1 MPKVLFLID
10 TLEVGGAETSILEIA
25 SRLKKW
31 KPVVISIYKGD
42 ALIER
47 FREKEIKVYT
57 LDSEKKFNISEGL
70 TSIGEIIREEKP
82 DVIHATLFRAEQ
94 FSRIL
99 GPKYKIPVI
108 NSFVNDSYSQERY
121 RNLDFLGGIKLKVY
135 QFFDRIT
142 ASRVDKFMSI
152 TKAII
157 PNNANALKIN
167 PKNIDVIYRGRDIS
181 SFRKK
186 GSIQLEQLGNLN
198 NGPVILTVS
207 RLLKRKGY
215 IESIKAMAKVINIR
229 PDVKYLIAG
238 EGHDRP
244 VFEKLIARLELEK
257 NVQLL
262 GNRSDVPGLL
272 QRADIFLF
280 PSHYE
285 GQGGALVEAMIM
297 GTPIIAA
304 RIPVIEESV
313 EDLKSALL
321 FEPKD
326 VEDLSNKILWA
337 LENSKNMRQIGEN
350 AKSVA
355 EERFDIE
362 VVASEHEKLY
372 NKVLKEQSTEV

>member
-1 MPKVLFLID
+1 MGKVLYLID

-25 SRLKKW
+25 SRLKQW
-31 KPVVISIYKGD
+31 EPVVISIYRGD
-42 ALIER
+42 ALLER
-47 FREKEIKVYT
+47 FRQKRIKVYA
-57 LDSEKKFNISEGL
+57 LNSEKKFNIDSGL
-70 TSIGEIIREEKP
+70 KEIARIIENENP
-82 DVIHATLFRAEQ
+82 DIIHATLFRAEQ

-99 GPKYKIPVI
+99 GPKYRVPVI
-108 NSFVNDSYSQERY
+108 NSFVNDSYSPERY
-121 RNLDFLGGIKLKVY
+121 KTLDLQGVIKLKFY
-135 QFFDRIT
+135 QLFDRIT

-157 PNNANALKIN
+157 PNNASALKIN
-167 PKNIDVIYRGRDIS
+167 PKFIDVIYRGRDIAF
-181 SFRKK
+181 FRKK
-186 GSIQLEQLGNLN
+186 GNNQLEQLGNLN
-198 NGPVILTVS
+198 KGPIILTVS

-215 IESIKAMAKVINIR
+215 IESITAMAKVIKIR

-244 VFEKLIARLELEK
+244 VFEKLICNLELGENIK
-257 NVQLL
+257 LM
-262 GNRSDVPGLL
+262 GNRNDVPGLL

-321 FEPKD
+321 FEPKN
-326 VEDLSNKILWA
+326 VEDLSDKILWA
-337 LENSKNMRQIGEN
+337 LEHSENMSEIGKNAMSAAEN
-350 AKSVA
+350 
-355 EERFDIE
+355 RFDIE
-362 VVASEHEKLY
+362 IVASEHEKLY
-372 NKVLKEQSTEV
+372 NKVLKRKEP

>member
-42 ALIER
+42 TLVDR
-47 FREKEIKVYT
+47 FREKQIRVYT
-57 LDSEKKFNISEGL
+57 LNSEKKFNITSGL
-70 TSIGEIIREEKP
+70 KDIGKIIEKERP
-82 DVIHATLFRAEQ
+82 DIIHATLFRAEQ

-99 GPKYKIPVI
+99 GPKYKVPVI

-121 RNLDFLGGIKLKVY
+121 KNLDLQGVIKLKFY
-135 QFFDRIT
+135 QLFDRIT

-167 PKNIDVIYRGRDIS
+167 HKNIDVIYRGRDIS

-186 GSIQLEQLGNLN
+186 GSMQLEQLGNLN

-215 IESIKAMAKVINIR
+215 VESIKAMAKVINIR

-244 VFEKLIARLELEK
+244 VFEKLIACLELEK

-272 QRADIFLF
+272 QLADIFLF

-337 LENSKNMRQIGEN
+337 LENSENMREIGKN
-350 AKSVA
+350 AMSVA

-372 NKVLKEQSTEV
+372 SKVLKEHSPEV